1 MNFILALLAAAKSI
15 GMAAGIVTAGKS
27 DVIIVQPRIIIAPRE
42 IRLSCVLSNA
52 WPADL
57 KKLART
63 GTDIILYLIIE
74 TRRNPGNTVVGRVT
88 VERRLQYDAV
98 ARSYIVISNP
108 PADTADFGALDSAL
122 IASVTFDNVPAMPKA
137 SLDAGAEY
145 SFVIYGVL
153 GTTKVEALD
162 NSGIDLMYF
171 WNYRRP
177 MAETERFRGS
187 VLKEGKAASR

>member
-1 MNFILALLAAAKSI
+1 VLA
-15 GMAAGIVTAGKS
+15 
-27 DVIIVQPRIIIAPRE
+27 
-42 IRLSCVLSNA
+42 NA
-52 WPADL
+52 WPTDL

-63 GTDIILYLIIE
+63 GTEIVLYLLVE
-74 TRRNPGNTVVGRVT
+74 TRLNPGNKIVGRVT
-88 VERRLQYDAV
+88 VEHRLQYDAV

-122 IASVTFDNVPAMPKA
+122 IASVTFDNVSAMLKS
-137 SLDAGAEY
+137 SLNAGAEY
-145 SFVIYGVL
+145 SFVIYAVL

-162 NSGIDLMYF
+162 NSDIDLMYF

-177 MAETERFRGS
+177 TAETERFPGA